1 MRIPHLSCGHAL
13 PLRVHDLQKVPAAA
27 AEHVQVR
34 AQRPSRVLGK
44 CFEMRLRLLG
54 CLMPGFLFRYRHHPA
69 QRRCDLQFV
78 HGLFP
83 LSG

>member
-1 MRIPHLSCGHAL
+1 
-13 PLRVHDLQKVPAAA
+13 
-27 AEHVQVR
+27 
-34 AQRPSRVLGK
+34 
-44 CFEMRLRLLG
+44 LRLLG